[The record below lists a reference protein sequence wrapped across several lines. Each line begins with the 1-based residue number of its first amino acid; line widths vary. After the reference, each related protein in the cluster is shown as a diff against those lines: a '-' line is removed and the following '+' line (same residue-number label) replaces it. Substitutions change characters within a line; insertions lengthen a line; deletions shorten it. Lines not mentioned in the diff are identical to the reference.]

1 MCGRYTL
8 TTNLQ
13 TVAQVFNVA
22 PTLETKPRYN
32 IAPTQEVVSIMDD
45 DGTKH
50 LAWLRWGLIPK
61 WAKDASIGSRMINI
75 RADTLGE
82 KPSFRRLLDSKRCL
96 MVADGFYEWKEENGV
111 KYPIYYTL
119 KDQEPFA
126 FAAIWDS
133 WTNPQGEQIRSC
145 AMITTDPNPLVAQVH
160 NRMPV
165 ILPKE
170 ARQEWLNTEIHDTK
184 FLESLLVPFPADEMT
199 ARQVS
204 RAVNNVAVDNPSV
217 LA

>member
-8 TTNLQ
+8 TVNLQ
-13 TVAQVFNVA
+13 TIAQVFNVA

>member
-8 TTNLQ
+8 TVNLQ
-13 TVAQVFNVA
+13 TIAQVFNVA

-32 IAPTQEVVSIMDD
+32 IAPTQEVVSIMSD

-126 FAAIWDS
+126 FAAIWDN

-145 AMITTDPNPLVAQVH
+145 AMITTDPNALVAQVH

>member
-8 TTNLQ
+8 TVNLQ

-32 IAPTQEVVSIMDD
+32 IAPTQEVVSIMGD
-45 DGTKH
+45 DGSKH

-126 FAAIWDS
+126 FAAIWDN

-145 AMITTDPNPLVAQVH
+145 AMITTDPNALVAQVH

>member
-8 TTNLQ
+8 KTNIQ
-13 TVAQVFNVA
+13 TIAQVFGVPA
-22 PTLETKPRYN
+22 TLETKPRYN
-32 IAPTQEVVSIMDD
+32 IAPTQEVVSIMTN
-45 DGTKH
+45 GSQH

-61 WAKDASIGSRMINI
+61 WAKSASIGSRMINI
-75 RADTLGE
+75 RAETLEE
-82 KPSFRRLLDSKRCL
+82 KPGFRRLLDSKRCL
-96 MVADGFYEWKEENGV
+96 MIADGFYEWKEENGV

-126 FAAIWDS
+126 FAAIWDT

-145 AMITTDPNPLVAQVH
+145 AMITTDPNDLVAQVH

-165 ILPKE
+165 ILPEK
-170 ARQEWLNTEIHDTK
+170 ARQEWLDTEIHDTK
-184 FLESLLVPFPADEMT
+184 FLESLLVPFPASEMT